1 MLAAG
6 LPVLLLLPALSFSAL
21 GRGLG
26 LRCILS
32 RLRFGAEACGLPV
45 YASPPTPFVGVKKVD
60 SYLAR
65 LQRQKHNGTC
75 FSLPPRP
82 QSLPLPLLLPF
93 ARLAPPPP
101 QSLPYPTLPL
111 ANPPP
116 TNPILLIFPQA
127 VSAHGPTSRSAK
139 KHQFCYFPTR
149 QVLPLPLPPPPPKP
163 SPFPMA
169 PEAQKTSIV
178 EKTTPGGCA
187 FPLDTALPLPLPRP
201 TPRHP
206 PQPPLPLPLAE
217 AQKTTNFVF
226 MAPCS

>member
-45 YASPPTPFVGVKKVD
+45 YASPPTPFVGVKVD

-116 TNPILLIFPQA
+116 TNPILLIFPPLCPWP
-127 VSAHGPTSRSAK
+127 HSRSAK

-149 QVLPLPLPPPPPKP
+149 QVLPLPLPPPPPGQHP
-163 SPFPMA
+163 P
-169 PEAQKTSIV
+169 QT
-178 EKTTPGGCA
+178 
-187 FPLDTALPLPLPRP
+187 LPLPDGPRSAKNK
-201 TPRHP
+201 H
-206 PQPPLPLPLAE
+206 
-217 AQKTTNFVF
+217 
-226 MAPCS
+226 C